1 MAPADQ
7 RRHAPATA
15 RNRAPLLAVL
25 QQALPDHGTVLE
37 IAAGTGEHAAHCLPQ
52 LPGLCWLAT
61 DVAADNLASIDA
73 WRADCADPRWLA
85 PLALDV
91 TAAVWPV
98 ETVPPKPPISA
109 MLCVNMIHIA
119 PWTAAA
125 GLFAGAGRVLPP
137 GAPLLL
143 YGPFKRQGVHSAPSN
158 ADFDGWL
165 KAQDPSYGVRDLEDE
180 VVPCA
185 NRHGLTLADVTPMP
199 ANNFTLRFTR
209 Q

>member
-1 MAPADQ
+1 ML
-7 RRHAPATA
+7 R
-15 RNRAPLLAVL
+15 
-25 QQALPDHGTVLE
+25 QALPDHGTVLE

-73 WRADCADPRWLA
+73 WRAACGDPRWLP
-85 PLALDV
+85 PLALD
-91 TAAVWPV
+91 TTQPVWPV
-98 ETVPPKPPISA
+98 ETAPPKPPISA

-119 PWTAAA
+119 PWAAA
-125 GLFAGAGRVLPP
+125 EGLFAGAGRLLPA

-143 YGPFKRQGVHSAPSN
+143 YGPFKRRGVHSAPSN
-158 ADFDGWL
+158 ADFDAWL
-165 KAQDPSYGVRDLEDE
+165 KAQDPRFGVRDLDDE

-185 NRHGLTLADVTPMP
+185 NRHGLSLADITPMP
-199 ANNFTLRFTR
+199 ANNLTLRFSR